1 MQSFIH
7 QANSRR
13 DMIKPSQLP
22 PIHYLILKQFLVG
35 ALSILLLGC
44 ASQVVSSSRGSV
56 IIQDKPL
63 SRGKS
68 DDLAVAECQKY
79 GRSAVLTSRPD
90 NTMRSYYQC
99 VD

>member
-1 MQSFIH
+1 MDESKGLYM
-7 QANSRR
+7 AETNL
-13 DMIKPSQLP
+13 PSP
-22 PIHYLILKQFLVG
+22 VHYLRLKQLLVG
-35 ALSILLLGC
+35 ALSMVLLGC

-56 IIQDKPL
+56 IIQDNPL

>member
-1 MQSFIH
+1 MQKTKQTSH
-7 QANSRR
+7 V
-13 DMIKPSQLP
+13 
-22 PIHYLILKQFLVG
+22 HYLIIKQLLVG
-35 ALSILLLGC
+35 ALSVILLGC

-56 IIQDKPL
+56 IIQDNPL
-63 SRGKS
+63 SRVKS

>member
-1 MQSFIH
+1 MKRTHTLFRNMQKSNLTPPVYYLMF
-7 QANSRR
+7 
-13 DMIKPSQLP
+13 KQL
-22 PIHYLILKQFLVG
+22 LVG
-35 ALSILLLGC
+35 VLSIMLLGC

-56 IIQDKPL
+56 IVEDNFL
-63 SRGKS
+63 SRSES
-68 DDLAVAECQKY
+68 DDLAMAECQKY

>member
-1 MQSFIH
+1 MRKTHTLFRNMQKSNLTPPVYYLMF
-7 QANSRR
+7 
-13 DMIKPSQLP
+13 KQL
-22 PIHYLILKQFLVG
+22 LVG
-35 ALSILLLGC
+35 VLSIMLLGC

-56 IIQDKPL
+56 IIQDNPL